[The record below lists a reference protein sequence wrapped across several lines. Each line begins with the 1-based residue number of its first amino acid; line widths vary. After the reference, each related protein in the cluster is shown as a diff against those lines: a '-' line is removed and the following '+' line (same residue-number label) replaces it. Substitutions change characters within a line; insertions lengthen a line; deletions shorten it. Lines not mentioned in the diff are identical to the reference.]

1 MALHYEK
8 WAENANTKEKNSMA
22 HKTPIQF
29 NNNTDLSLQ
38 KLP

>member
-8 WAENANTKEKNSMA
+8 WAKIANTMGKKIMA

-29 NNNTDLSLQ
+29 NSNINLYL
-38 KLP
+38 

>member
-8 WAENANTKEKNSMA
+8 WGENVNTMELFFMA

-29 NNNTDLSLQ
+29 DSNTYLSLE
-38 KLP
+38 KLT